1 MNSKERDVYKDD
13 NGALAMKGNG
23 QVVDPYDTQL
33 EFWGK
38 FYFSPTITGY
48 EELDKNLTTT
58 NLSRRFKEPEMAR
71 HILQVLHILNKYKIK
86 KKTDEVV
93 GYKRYWDEDEEEYVK
108 KPVYNVVVTH
118 LYEKSVNYFLS
129 KFYSLVTTS
138 AAAGGFK
145 TKAFNTRRNESS
157 QTVRDMTE
165 SPKMFNFFG
174 RRNKEEQFGG

>member
-1 MNSKERDVYKDD
+1 MKSKEKEVYDQDVVAFDKD
-13 NGALAMKGNG
+13 GK
-23 QVVDPYDTQL
+23 QVDPYDTQL

-38 FYFSPTITGY
+38 FYFSPTIKGY

-58 NLSRRFKEPEMAR
+58 NLSRRFKEPEKAR
-71 HILQVLHILNKYKIK
+71 QLLEVLHILNKYKLI

-93 GYKRYWDEDEEEYVK
+93 GYKKIWNEDDQIYEKVQVYGVK
-108 KPVYNVVVTH
+108 VVH
-118 LYEKSVNYFLS
+118 LYDKSVNYFLS

-157 QTVRDMTE
+157 QTVRDLTE

-174 RRNKEEQFGG
+174 KRNKEEQFGG